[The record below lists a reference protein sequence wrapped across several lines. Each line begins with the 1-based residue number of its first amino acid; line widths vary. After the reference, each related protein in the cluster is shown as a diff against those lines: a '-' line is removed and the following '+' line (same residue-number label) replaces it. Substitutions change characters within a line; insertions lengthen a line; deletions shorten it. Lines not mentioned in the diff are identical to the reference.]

1 MMERGRKESLRRKL
15 VNPSPALMNEIS
27 KQIIELGE
35 DFPKDLLEIYIKNI
49 VNGRHPDKSV
59 LLKVVVALRNKE
71 LYQASKLIFING
83 VWDKIELL
91 KANIPDPEIEQKLTN
106 SLVDYFTGDFVIRK
120 EIVECLRDYG
130 SIECLD
136 SLYGLEFDYDPKY
149 KTDIAIQKGLD
160 KLDIEIDF
168 GDVESLTEEEKR
180 TLVRRGADNLIRGVD
195 INFGK
200 LLKDS
205 IKVISQRNKT
215 PKQDWNVEKDL
226 TSAYFKSYN
235 YALVKAKEKYRDD
248 FRGALNAIRQSL
260 EALLK
265 HIVHEKGLKPKAQI
279 DVLQIENLVQILR
292 DAKLDIPKPIFTQ
305 IELVQKQSTIGSHD
319 QGSISHEDI
328 FTPQMILGT
337 IEALEKINE
346 NLKALT

>member
-15 VNPSPALMNEIS
+15 VNPSLALMNEIS
-27 KQIIELGE
+27 NQIIELGE

-49 VNGRHPDKSV
+49 VNGCHPDKSV
-59 LLKVVVALRNKE
+59 LLKVVVALQNKE

-120 EIVECLRDYG
+120 EIVESLRDYG
-130 SIECLD
+130 TIECLD
-136 SLYGLEFDYDPKY
+136 GLYALEFDYDPKF
-149 KTDIAIQKGLD
+149 KTDLSIQKGLD
-160 KLDIEIDF
+160 NSGIGIDLDDF
-168 GDVESLTEEEKR
+168 DSLTEDEKES
-180 TLVRRGADNLIRGVD
+180 LFKAGVNNMVRGVD
-195 INFGK
+195 ITFGK

-205 IKVISQRNKT
+205 IKVISERNKM
-215 PKQDWNVEKDL
+215 PHRDWCDSEAS
-226 TSAYFKSYN
+226 TSVYLMSYN
-235 YALVKAKEKYRDD
+235 NALIKSKEKYRDD
-248 FRGALNAIRQSL
+248 FRGALNSIRQSL

-265 HIVHEKGLKPKAQI
+265 HVVYENDLKTVVQI
-279 DVLQIENLVQILR
+279 DTMQIENLVQTLR
-292 DAKLDIPKPIFTQ
+292 DAKLEIPKPIFTQ

-319 QGSISHEDI
+319 QGSITHEDI

-337 IEALEKINE
+337 IETLEKISE
-346 NLKALT
+346 NLKDLT

>member
-1 MMERGRKESLRRKL
+1 MERGRKESLRRKL
-15 VNPSPALMNEIS
+15 ANPNRTTMNDIS
-27 KQIIELGE
+27 SQIIELR
-35 DFPKDLLEIYIKNI
+35 DNFPQDLLDTFIKNI
-49 VNGRHPDKSV
+49 KNGYYPDRSV
-59 LLKVVVALRNKE
+59 HLKVVISLRNKN
-71 LYQASKLIFING
+71 LYQASKSVLING
-83 VWDKIELL
+83 VWDKIELI
-91 KANIPDPEIEQKLTN
+91 KADIPDPEIEQRLTN
-106 SLVDYFTGDFVIRK
+106 SLIDYFVDDFVIRK

-160 KLDIEIDF
+160 KLNIEIDF
-168 GDVESLTEEEKR
+168 DDVESLTDEEKR

-195 INFGK
+195 ITFGK

-215 PKQDWNVEKDL
+215 PKQDWFAQKDL
-226 TSAYFKSYN
+226 ISVYLKSYN
-235 YALVKAKEKYRDD
+235 YALIKAKEKYRDD
-248 FRGALNAIRQSL
+248 FRGALNATRQSL

-265 HIVHEKGLKPKAQI
+265 HIVYEKGLKPEAQI

-346 NLKALT
+346 HLKDLT

>member
-1 MMERGRKESLRRKL
+1 MIERGRKESLRRKL
-15 VNPSPALMNEIS
+15 VNPTRETMNDIS
-27 KQIIELGE
+27 HQIIELRE
-35 DFPKDLLEIYIKNI
+35 NFPKELLETFIQKIE
-49 VNGRHPDKSV
+49 NGFYPDKSV
-59 LLKVVVALRNKE
+59 LIKLVVSLRNKE
-71 LYQASKLIFING
+71 LYEASKSVLING

-91 KANIPDPEIEQKLTN
+91 KADIPDPEIEQRLTN
-106 SLVDYFTGDFVIRK
+106 SLIDYFVDDFVIRK

-149 KTDIAIQKGLD
+149 KTDIAIQKGLE

-168 GDVESLTEEEKR
+168 DDVESLTDEEKR
-180 TLVRRGADNLIRGVD
+180 TLVRRGADKLIRDVD
-195 INFGK
+195 ITFGK

-215 PKQDWNVEKDL
+215 SKQDWRTQNDL
-226 TSAYFKSYN
+226 NSVYLKSYN
-235 YALVKAKEKYRDD
+235 YSLIKAKEKYRDD
-248 FRGALNAIRQSL
+248 FKGALNATRQSL

-265 HIVHEKGLKPKAQI
+265 HIVYENGLKPKAQI
-279 DVLQIENLVQILR
+279 DNLQIENLVQILR
-292 DAKLDIPKPIFTQ
+292 DAKLDIPRPIFTQ

-319 QGSISHEDI
+319 QGSILHEDI
-328 FTPQMILGT
+328 FTSQMILGI

-346 NLKALT
+346 NLKDLT